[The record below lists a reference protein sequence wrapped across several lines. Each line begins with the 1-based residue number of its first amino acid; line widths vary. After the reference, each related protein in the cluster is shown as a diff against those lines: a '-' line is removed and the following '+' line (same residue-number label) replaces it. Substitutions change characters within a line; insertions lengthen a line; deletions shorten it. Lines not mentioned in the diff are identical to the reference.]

1 MPTRAPAAST
11 SPNRLVRDAEVD
23 RAKRQ
28 GRRLRPAPE
37 LAGFLRQDADPGY
50 LHLVPP
56 HPVVLE
62 ARAYDCTVGAAE
74 ISRAFAAVTPLPA
87 ITGSRVPA
95 RIAAT
100 SSAGTKSPVR
110 FPVAMATSAS

>member
-1 MPTRAPAAST
+1 MIPSCIRAIPAFVRAARGGYPRPTSTAPTACQKAAMLGAE
-11 SPNRLVRDAEVD
+11 PRPRGLDVPEQVVRDAEVD
-23 RAKRQ
+23 RATRQ

-62 ARAYDCTVGAAE
+62 ARAYDC
-74 ISRAFAAVTPLPA
+74 
-87 ITGSRVPA
+87 
-95 RIAAT
+95 
-100 SSAGTKSPVR
+100 
-110 FPVAMATSAS
+110 